1 MKRRILIFVLLFVIS
16 FVSFPMWE
24 DVEAE
29 VQTDIYQEKILFKDE
44 YHNQF
49 IEYEYD
55 DRPTLKIEKYF
66 EPFGELES
74 IKSKYESLTDIIPS
88 HILLKLKEKKLVVHY
103 VNEIMDYW
111 WFHTSYSVL
120 GFFNASTYEIFV
132 DIESIDTVT
141 YHEIGHAVSD
151 AYGRLDKT
159 KDFRNALDE
168 DNVPINK
175 SDTPS
180 ELFADFFLTYI
191 SSLEYD
197 ERHIVNYYVRASLM
211 NDYPHVAEYFKNA
224 LDLPAVYDGYAY
236 RRLLNAKFS
245 FLKRLRYTQKI
256 ERVSG
261 NTVSNMKIPFVI
273 DKALSDWFSN
283 AKILIQH

>member
-1 MKRRILIFVLLFVIS
+1 MKKRILIFVLLFAIL
-16 FVSFPMWE
+16 FVSFPIGKA
-24 DVEAE
+24 VEAE
-29 VQTDIYQEKILFKDE
+29 AQAAVYQRKILFKNE

-49 IEYEYD
+49 VEYEYD

-66 EPFGELES
+66 EPLGELES
-74 IKSKYESLTDIIPS
+74 IKAEYEWLTDNIPS

-111 WFHTSYSVL
+111 RFHTSYAVL
-120 GFFNASTYEIFV
+120 GFFNPSTYEIFV
-132 DIESIDTVT
+132 GIESIDTVT
-141 YHEIGHAVSD
+141 YHEFGHAVSET
-151 AYGRLDKT
+151 YGRLDKT

-168 DNVPINK
+168 DDVTVDK

-180 ELFADFFLTYI
+180 ELFADFFRTYI
-191 SSLEYD
+191 SALEYD

-211 NDYPHVAEYFKNA
+211 NDYPHVAEYLKNA

-236 RRLLNAKFS
+236 RRLLNTKFS

-256 ERVSG
+256 ERVSR
-261 NTVSNMKIPFVI
+261 NSISDMKIPFAI
-273 DKALSDWFSN
+273 DETLSDWFSN
-283 AKILIQH
+283 AKLSIPH